1 MEMRMKMSRTV
12 NGHEILR
19 SRDMGITTARRR
31 ILMRL
36 LAGHSPHAR
45 LREQAR
51 QLSSEVRHLR
61 AQLRHVQTLA
71 DLDPLV
77 PLRNRRSFLR
87 EADRMIAYAERYD
100 HSLSLLMLDID
111 GLKPI
116 NDAAGHT
123 AGDEAI
129 RQVAAA
135 LVESTRTSDL
145 VARLG
150 GDEFGAVLMDMDMRG
165 AQRIAD
171 RICDAIARRTVM
183 LPDGPTPLSAS
194 CGLCTFQPGLSLA
207 DAMAA
212 ADTDMY
218 RRKRDRGDLARAAS
232 RP

>member
-1 MEMRMKMSRTV
+1 MKMSRTV

-19 SRDMGITTARRR
+19 VRDMGVTASRRR
-31 ILMRL
+31 VLMRL

-45 LREQAR
+45 LREHAR

-77 PLRNRRSFLR
+77 PLRNRRSFVR

-100 HSLSLLMLDID
+100 HALSLLMLDID

-116 NDAAGHT
+116 NDTAGHT

-135 LVESTRTSDL
+135 LVESMRTSDL

-150 GDEFGAVLMDMDMRG
+150 GDEFGAILMDMDARG
-165 AQRIAD
+165 ARRIAD
-171 RICDAIARRTVM
+171 RITDAIARRSVT
-183 LPDGPTPLSAS
+183 LPDGSVTLSAS
-194 CGLCTFQPGLSLA
+194 CGICTFRSGLSLT

-212 ADTDMY
+212 ADADMY
-218 RRKRDRGDLARAAS
+218 RRKRDQGGDPPPRNGS
-232 RP
+232 G